1 MPPPIGPQRPSP
13 EELARRIAER
23 LAEQGPPSAKGFSWR
38 TSVLI
43 GRLVSGLIVLAT
55 AAALV
60 LGVYAGVDL
69 LLDSPSPPP
78 PQVLSAEISADGDGG
93 TTTALP
99 TTRRLEDFIGV
110 FVNPDAAGGGLA
122 DEIPGVGG
130 IGVLMPPASTTSTS
144 SPVGQS
150 STSTTNPSQV
160 TTTQTSATTTS
171 VGSITTSTSITTVPK
186 PTLPS
191 TTTSVPAPTT
201 VVTIT
206 TTTTTEASTTTL
218 VEETTTTCGNNGN
231 GKGNC

>member
-1 MPPPIGPQRPSP
+1 
-13 EELARRIAER
+13 
-23 LAEQGPPSAKGFSWR
+23 
-38 TSVLI
+38 
-43 GRLVSGLIVLAT
+43 LIVLTT
-55 AAALV
+55 AAVLV

-69 LLDSPSPPP
+69 LLDSPSPDP
-78 PQVLSAEISADGDGG
+78 PQVLSAEISVDGDGV
-93 TTTALP
+93 TTSAVP

-110 FVNPDAAGGGLA
+110 FVNPETAGGELA
-122 DEIPGVGG
+122 DAIPGVRG
-130 IGVLMPPASTTSTS
+130 IGVFMPPASTTSTS
-144 SPVGQS
+144 SPLGQS

-191 TTTSVPAPTT
+191 TTTSVPSPTT

-206 TTTTTEASTTTL
+206 TTTDASTTTL
-218 VEETTTTCGNNGN
+218 VEETTTTCGNNGS